1 MPDPLVPN
9 RSVMVMVIVPRGV
22 EKEQG
27 KMVSRKIP
35 GGRNGRLVDV
45 LLLELLL
52 LLRRGRRLVSLRVL
66 VVRLLLI
73 RCLMTA

>member
-1 MPDPLVPN
+1 MPDPLVPS
-9 RSVMVMVIVPRGV
+9 RSVTVMVIEPRAV

-27 KMVSRKIP
+27 KMVNRKIP

-52 LLRRGRRLVSLRVL
+52 LLPRGRRLVS
-66 VVRLLLI
+66 
-73 RCLMTA
+73 